1 MIPARGDR
9 KPCTVVG
16 CKGMMQFGRRTSGP
30 SPLSGAQPPAALGS
44 APEGW
49 NCSIEPRHF
58 RQTEGL

>member
-9 KPCTVVG
+9 KPCTVAG
-16 CKGMMQFGRRTSGP
+16 CTGMMQFGRRTSVQ

-49 NCSIEPRHF
+49 NCSIEAQHF
-58 RQTEGL
+58 RQTD